1 MTSEDEAGSQ
11 SSSAQSTED
20 EEEEKAETT
29 TKSIISTQSVSPVP
43 PKVKSEA
50 PVSLAPAKET
60 SQVLKLCNVDTGN
73 QLV

>member
-43 PKVKSEA
+43 PQVKSEA

-60 SQVLKLCNVDTGN
+60 SQVLKLPSVDTVN